1 MLHRSTNPWPDSV
14 WSLSISASLGML
26 YTSLDICKHVAYLRK
41 LKLLSYKALFLNN
54 SKFYPDWLELIK
66 HQNLFVEE
74 GLTVLF
80 IYSHF
85 TLLLAPA
92 FSVYFSLSVRTTPF
106 SPQPYFRL
114 QYSLDVADRLADEHV
129 LIGLYVNML
138 QNNPSR
144 LVQAGHLGGDQPGE
158 SRSWQTAV
166 PKDKSRN

>member
-1 MLHRSTNPWPDSV
+1 M
-14 WSLSISASLGML
+14 
-26 YTSLDICKHVAYLRK
+26 
-41 LKLLSYKALFLNN
+41 
-54 SKFYPDWLELIK
+54 
-66 HQNLFVEE
+66 FVE

-144 LVQAGHLGGDQPGE
+144 LVQAGHFGGDQPGE
-158 SRSWQTAV
+158 SRSWPTAI
-166 PKDKSRN
+166 PKDRSTN